1 LPIRSYLAALVL
13 LPSVALAQTS
23 AVLDEGTFSV
33 SSRGTPLGRESFRI
47 ARSPGPGGQVFL
59 VKGQSALGE
68 DRISTTLGTD
78 SLGVPITYES
88 EHTQRGELVQRLQ
101 GRGRP
106 GRFAVLKQTR
116 SGESARE
123 YVLNNG
129 ALLMDE
135 DVLHHFYFVPLGLT
149 RSPLTVIAPRSADQ
163 GRFRVEERGAE
174 DVEIAGR
181 NLRGRRFALI
191 GSTGASR
198 DVWIDAQG
206 RLLKVT
212 IPEKNLVAVRDDPP
226 R

>member
-1 LPIRSYLAALVL
+1 L
-13 LPSVALAQTS
+13 LPSIALAQTS

-33 SSRGTPLGRESFRI
+33 SARGTPLGRESFRI
-47 ARSPGPGGQVFL
+47 DRSPGPGGQVFL
-59 VKGQSALGE
+59 IKGQSALGE
-68 DRISTTLGTD
+68 DRVSTTLGAD
-78 SLGVPITYES
+78 SLGIPISYKS
-88 EHTQRGELVQRLQ
+88 EHTQRGELVQRLE

-106 GRFAVLKQTR
+106 GRFGVLKQTR

-129 ALLMDE
+129 ALVIDE
-135 DVLHHFYFVPLGLT
+135 DVFHHFFFVPVAMG

-163 GRFRVEERGAE
+163 GRFRVEERGTE

-181 NLRGRRFALI
+181 TLRGRRFALI
-191 GSTGASR
+191 GSTGGSR
-198 DVWIDAQG
+198 DVWIDSQG

-212 IPEKNLVAVRDDPP
+212 IPEKGLVAVRDDPP